1 MIETGTRQNKPLF
14 SMPKSARRCAR
25 LALAGGLAV
34 MIGWGVTAN
43 PVHAAPEIPMLRP
56 AVQSGD
62 LPPMAERL
70 PKTPLK
76 LDFET
81 TGRSIGRHGGEIDIL
96 MGRAKDIRMV
106 TVYGYARLVGYDR
119 NLMLKPDILETVDV
133 RESRIFT
140 LTLREGHKWSDGH
153 PFTAE
158 DFRYFWEDVAL
169 NENLKRGGPPTD
181 MMPGGQAPTFEII
194 DERTV
199 RYTWPVP
206 NPLFLSALAGARPL
220 EIMMPA
226 HYLRQYHEKYADA
239 DTLAAMVEDASVKDW
254 ASLHTRMAR
263 SYRPE
268 NPALPTLQPWRNTT
282 KPPSERFVFERNPF
296 YHRVDPEG
304 QQLPYIDRV
313 IISTGSSSLI
323 AAKTGTG
330 DADLQARYLRFDDY
344 TFLKAA
350 EKQHDFDVRLWEVGK
365 GSQIALIPN
374 LNYEDDVWRTLFQDN
389 RFRRALSV
397 AINRREI
404 NNAIYYGLARESAN
418 TVLPRSPLFKP
429 EYAAAWSQYD
439 VDLANQLLDEMG
451 LTEKDFDGIRRLPDG
466 RRAEIII
473 ASAGESTEYSD
484 VLELIGDAWR
494 KVGIKLFPRAS
505 QREVF
510 RRRIFAGQTMMSI
523 WSGYD
528 NGLAT
533 ADFAPKEYAPTEQDQ
548 YQWPAWGLYGQTLG
562 ESGEE
567 PTLATVKELKS
578 LYDRWMLADST
589 KQKSDIWH
597 RILEIHAEEVFTIGI
612 VNGARQPVVVSN
624 KLKNVPDEGI
634 WTYAPSAYY
643 GIYQPDSFW
652 LDNEA
657 TRTDPS

>member
-1 MIETGTRQNKPLF
+1 MSKTGQEQRKSLF
-14 SMPKSARRCAR
+14 SLPEMALTRSATT
-25 LALAGGLAV
+25 LAASLTLLFAVATQHGPSLAA
-34 MIGWGVTAN
+34 T
-43 PVHAAPEIPMLRP
+43 EIPMLRE
-56 AVQSGD
+56 AVETGD
-62 LPPMAERL
+62 LPPMVERL
-70 PKTPLK
+70 PETPLV
-76 LDFET
+76 LDFDGT
-81 TGRSIGRHGGEIDIL
+81 DRTIGRHGGEIDIL
-96 MGRAKDIRMV
+96 MGRAKDIRMM
-106 TVYGYARLVGYDR
+106 TVYGYGRLVGYDR
-119 NLMLKPDILETVDV
+119 NLVLKPDILEAVDV
-133 RESRIFT
+133 EDNRVFT
-140 LTLREGHKWSDGH
+140 LTLRAGHKWSDGH
-153 PFTAE
+153 AFTAE

-169 NENLKRGGPPTD
+169 NKKLKRGGPPAD
-181 MMPGGQAPTFEII
+181 MMPGGNAPSFEIV

-220 EIMMPA
+220 EIMMPS
-226 HYLRQYHEKYADA
+226 HYLRQFHEKYADA
-239 DTLAAMVEDASVKDW
+239 DTLAAMVEEASVKDW

-350 EKQHDFDVRLWEVGK
+350 EEQHDFDVRLWEVGK

-374 LNYEDDVWRTLFQDN
+374 LNYEDEVWRGLFQDA

-418 TVLPRSPLFKP
+418 TILPASPLFKP
-429 EYAAAWSQYD
+429 EYAASWSQYD
-439 VDLANQLLDEMG
+439 VDLANRLLDEMG

-484 VLELIGDAWR
+484 VLELVGDAWR

-528 NGLAT
+528 NGVAT

-548 YQWPAWGLYGQTLG
+548 YQWPNWGLHGQTRG
-562 ESGEE
+562 ESGEA
-567 PTLATVKELKS
+567 PTLAPVQELKS
-578 LYDRWMLADST
+578 LYDRWMVAGTTAEKST
-589 KQKSDIWH
+589 IWH
-597 RILEIHAEEVFTIGI
+597 RILQIHADEVFTIGI

-624 KLKNVPDEGI
+624 KLKNVPQEGL

-652 LDNEA
+652 LDDET